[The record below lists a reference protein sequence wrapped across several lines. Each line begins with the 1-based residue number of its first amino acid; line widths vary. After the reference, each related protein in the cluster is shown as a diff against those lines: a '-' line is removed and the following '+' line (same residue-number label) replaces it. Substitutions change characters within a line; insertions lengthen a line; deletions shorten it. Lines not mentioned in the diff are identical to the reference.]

1 MKKNFF
7 YFAFAA
13 LAAISLTACSSDD
26 DDSNNAS
33 GSSSST
39 SSLPK
44 PANADNAALY
54 TLPDGGLVATNP
66 AQEEEHAP
74 VLNSFEV
81 TEDEQVLFQLKD
93 ADNSNV
99 FVMDKPVVN
108 GNKLTFNS
116 AKIKGTIEKVET
128 PATTRA
134 NEISVAYIINI
145 QILFNSQWRVFTTGP
160 RPIVVTVI
168 RVTPIPATETV
179 NFSLVRTWNFMKK
192 TPTQDFPAATF
203 DVHLASSGVTAF
215 KDFYTQDDYFDL
227 EMILNEAL
235 SRDVALTEKEKNDM
249 KRKIKNFTFTS
260 EKFIISYLEGADDV
274 AAWSWVDSQK
284 KNIKIRLLDNKM
296 GNKFIN
302 NNTTIGVAFNEN
314 RCNLTL
320 NVKFNDSNNKEW
332 DSSLVAHMKYN

>member
-26 DDSNNAS
+26 DDSNNTS
-33 GSSSST
+33 GSSSPT

-99 FVMDKPVVN
+99 FVMDKPVVT

-192 TPTQDFPAATF
+192 TPTADFPAATF

-249 KRKIKNFTFTS
+249 KRKIKNITFTS

-274 AAWSWVDSQK
+274 AAWSWMDSQK
-284 KNIKIRLLDNKM
+284 KNIKIRLLDDKM

-332 DSSLVAHMKYN
+332 DSSLVAHVKYN